1 VIEVDLRRFPL
12 FARLAQDE
20 LEAVA
25 ARLEVRELAPD
36 QLVWREGEGAAGL
49 LLLEQGALRIQS
61 RREGELGRCEAPA
74 CFGAASLVAEGQR
87 ESSASAAGAGRL
99 LLLSRTAFA
108 RLVEDSP
115 RAAAR
120 LLSAIASDL
129 ARVLREGLPFL
140 A

>member
-1 VIEVDLRRFPL
+1 MIEVDLRRFPL

-20 LEAVA
+20 LEALA
-25 ARLEVRELAPD
+25 ARLEVRELSPD
-36 QLVWREGEGAAGL
+36 QVVWREGDGATGL
-49 LLLEQGALRIQS
+49 VLLEHGALRIES
-61 RREGELGRCEAPA
+61 RREGELGLCEAPA
-74 CFGAASLVAEGQR
+74 CFGAASLVADGQR
-87 ESSASAAGAGRL
+87 ESSASAAGAGRA

-120 LLSAIASDL
+120 LLSAIAADL
-129 ARVLREGLPFL
+129 ARTLREGLPFV